1 MNNIIKT
8 LKKNHIYKNN
18 GKKKYIY
25 KEPNTIIGIYVVKNL
40 TLKSKNIKML
50 KFFLKKKFKKI
61 GTIFF
66 KSFLNLNNS
75 KKPLETRMGKGKGPI
90 FDQLVYLRKNSL
102 IFLIK
107 KKKNISN
114 YILKQTLL
122 KLNYKLPKYFNIIY
136 KKI

>member
-107 KKKNISN
+107 KKK
-114 YILKQTLL
+114 
-122 KLNYKLPKYFNIIY
+122 KYFKLYIKTNII
-136 KKI
+136 KIKL